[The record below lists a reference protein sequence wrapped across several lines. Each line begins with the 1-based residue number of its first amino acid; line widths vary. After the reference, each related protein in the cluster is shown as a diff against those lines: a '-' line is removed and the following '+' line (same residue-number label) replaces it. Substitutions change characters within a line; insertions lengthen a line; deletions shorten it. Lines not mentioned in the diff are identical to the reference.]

1 MAANWD
7 SAMQERFDRL
17 ERNVETLGRK
27 LDALDAKVDV
37 RVSSLDTK
45 VDVLVE
51 QLREDI
57 KKLGEG
63 YEAGF
68 QGISRQIADIDR
80 NWDYKWSPHDLAI
93 RDHEARL
100 KKIERK

>member
-27 LDALDAKVDV
+27 VDALDA
-37 RVSSLDTK
+37 K

-57 KKLGEG
+57 EKLGEG
-63 YEAGF
+63 YEAGL
-68 QGISRQIADIDR
+68 QGISRQIADIDG

-93 RDHEARL
+93 RGREARL
-100 KKIERK
+100 KRIERK